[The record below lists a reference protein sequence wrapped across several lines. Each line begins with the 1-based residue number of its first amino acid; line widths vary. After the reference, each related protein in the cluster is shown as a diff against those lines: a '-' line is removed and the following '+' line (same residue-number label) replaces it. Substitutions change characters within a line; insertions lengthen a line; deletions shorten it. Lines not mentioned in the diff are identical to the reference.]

1 MHLAHLL
8 IEEDSLQEV
17 GPKKTAIKWIL
28 RQVQEGSPSDNL
40 FCYNSQLKCIFQLQ
54 VNVLHVVGQ
63 NSLTP

>member
-17 GPKKTAIKWIL
+17 GPKKTAIKWIF

-40 FCYNSQLKCIFQLQ
+40 NSNAFFRLQ